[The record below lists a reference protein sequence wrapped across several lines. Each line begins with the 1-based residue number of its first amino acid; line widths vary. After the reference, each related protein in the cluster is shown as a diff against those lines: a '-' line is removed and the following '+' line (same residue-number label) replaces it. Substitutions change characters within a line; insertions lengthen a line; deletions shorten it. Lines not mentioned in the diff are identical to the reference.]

1 MWGFSSTIASSLLI
15 FVFDLYIFSNA
26 WIVWVLIFPILI
38 FFMSI
43 FSTPL
48 FGINL
53 FWTAPA
59 SILLF
64 PGVCSAGQPSAGWP
78 KSSPGWVN
86 SCAALQPPL
95 LPGQSPPAGQA
106 KALLG
111 PWLPPRTDMARFLE
125 GGSTNFGSGSELQGG
140 GAPALQCQIY
150 VYVLSLCKYIVK
162 SGRKKYK
169 FEDPVQ
175 PLLHNNEEKFE
186 NKFRS
191 QVYLIRCNSLSGGP
205 MPPWM

>member
-38 FFMSI
+38 FFMPI

-48 FGINL
+48 FGINQ

-78 KSSPGWVN
+78 KSSPGW
-86 SCAALQPPL
+86 
-95 LPGQSPPAGQA
+95 
-106 KALLG
+106 
-111 PWLPPRTDMARFLE
+111 LPPRTDMARFLE
-125 GGSTNFGSGSELQGG
+125 GALPILAVAASCREEVPLPCSVKYMYMFWAFVNILSNLAERNTNLRIQSNL
-140 GAPALQCQIY
+140 CCIIMKK
-150 VYVLSLCKYIVK
+150 SLTI
-162 SGRKKYK
+162 SSDHK
-169 FEDPVQ
+169 FT
-175 PLLHNNEEKFE
+175 
-186 NKFRS
+186 
-191 QVYLIRCNSLSGGP
+191 
-205 MPPWM
+205 W

>member
-38 FFMSI
+38 FFMPI

-48 FGINL
+48 FGINQ

-78 KSSPGWVN
+78 KSSPG
-86 SCAALQPPL
+86 
-95 LPGQSPPAGQA
+95 
-106 KALLG
+106 
-111 PWLPPRTDMARFLE
+111 WLPPRTDMARFLE

-175 PLLHNNEEKFE
+175 PLLHNNEQKFD

-191 QVYLIRCNSLSGGP
+191 QAYLIRCNSLSGGP